1 MFIPFFYVLL
11 QLKLFCMKRFYSIVL
26 ILYLLSGFGFLA
38 HAQET
43 QNGFVM
49 EQPEKQEVK
58 IVYSGEKVTIENLPK
73 DDVLEVFNIMGV
85 KIHSRRVS
93 AGTNEYELN
102 LPKGYYILKVGKT
115 TKKIAVK

>member
-1 MFIPFFYVLL
+1 MRRLYSAILITSLL
-11 QLKLFCMKRFYSIVL
+11 F
-26 ILYLLSGFGFLA
+26 GFGFSA
-38 HAQET
+38 YSQEN

-58 IVYSGEKVTIENLPK
+58 IVYTGEKVSIENLPK

-85 KIHSRRVS
+85 KIYSRRVS
-93 AGTNEYELN
+93 AGTNEYDLE